1 MVKYFQN
8 KDKCYLPPAR
18 HSVWRLCDLR
28 LLNLVLLAAWVALFA
43 GYLAIS
49 NQSTANGF
57 TIKAIEQRM
66 ADLEERRHRLDL
78 EVLGKQSMGNVESQV
93 HGLGFVPVQGIDYLT
108 AVGGPVA
115 VK

>member
-1 MVKYFQN
+1 MVKYMQN
-8 KDKCYLPPAR
+8 KDNCYLPPAR
-18 HSVWRLCDLR
+18 RDVWRLWDIR
-28 LLNLVLLAAWVALFA
+28 SLNMVILVAWVALFA

-49 NQSTANGF
+49 NQATANGF

-66 ADLEERRHRLDL
+66 ADLEDQRRRLDL
-78 EVLGKQSMGNVESQV
+78 DVLGKQSMGNVVSQV
-93 HGLGFVPVQGIDYLT
+93 QGLGFVPVQGIDYLT